1 MRAHRSSLLVL
12 LFHVGCGASE
22 GATMTTA
29 DVTTAGTSS
38 ASSEPP
44 GSSSAGTAGTGTG
57 TGTGA
62 APTTSVGATT
72 GSTGGTLPET
82 ASGSTTEPL
91 TGTSSDATSGDTT
104 GETTTDPSGG
114 EACVD
119 DHRVIAYVAN
129 WQECPTPAQYAN
141 WSHAV
146 LAFAVTYMWTPNG
159 NICDPTCQIGPV
171 AGCNGK
177 SLAELVADL
186 HAAGVKVILSFGG
199 AGMGGLWE
207 GTCGQ
212 MSKCWDT
219 CIDKKDQVVD
229 ALTNLV
235 IDNDLDGI
243 DIDYEY
249 CLHDQAHIDFV
260 GGLTAGLR
268 TALDALPGGHKI
280 LTHAPMDHTLDAD
293 DPYFAIVDEHADAFD
308 FLMPQY
314 YNGGMSPFE
323 PAGLAAIEKNYRA
336 LVDGPFGGDASRMV
350 FGYCIEPG
358 CAPLASQ
365 PAALEVTK
373 TVESWYPNDGGVF
386 FWAHPNETDGAF
398 SAPFRQHYDQAFC
411 GG

>member
-1 MRAHRSSLLVL
+1 MRTHRSSRLVIL
-12 LFHVGCGASE
+12 VHLGCGAVSCGASE
-22 GATMTTA
+22 NATMPTT
-29 DVTTAGTSS
+29 DVTTADTSS
-38 ASSEPP
+38 ASTEPP
-44 GSSSAGTAGTGTG
+44 GSSSAGTAGT
-57 TGTGA
+57 
-62 APTTSVGATT
+62 PTTSGAATT

-82 ASGSTTEPL
+82 SSDATAEPL
-91 TGTSSDATSGDTT
+91 TGTSSATTADTT
-104 GETTTDPSGG
+104 GDATTGPSGG

-146 LAFAVTYMWTPNG
+146 LAFAVTYQWTPNG
-159 NICDPTCQIGPV
+159 NICDPACQIGPV

-207 GTCGQ
+207 GTCGE
-212 MSKCWDT
+212 MTKCWDA

-235 IDNDLDGI
+235 LDNDLDGI

-249 CLHDQAHIDFV
+249 CLHDPAHVDFV

-268 TALDALPGGHKI
+268 TALDALPGGHKL
-280 LTHAPMDHTLDAD
+280 LTHAPMDHTLDAG
-293 DPYFAIVDEHADAFD
+293 DPYFSIVDEHADAFD

-358 CAPLASQ
+358 CAPVSAQ

-386 FWAHPNETDGAF
+386 FWAHPYETDGAF
-398 SAPFRQHYDQAFC
+398 SAPFRQHFDENFC